1 MNKRNRNKK
10 CAQTACFALV
20 SLSDLGE
27 GVLFG
32 EHDAPFMRDIS
43 LHILLEDEVCEDAL
57 ELVHRHVGAVDAQ
70 RGEESLQRQLVPRVR
85 IGRLRR
91 VERVPWRERESG
103 NRHRQTATN
112 DWSES
117 RVNEQLRVG

>member
-1 MNKRNRNKK
+1 M
-10 CAQTACFALV
+10 C
-20 SLSDLGE
+20 
-27 GVLFG
+27 
-32 EHDAPFMRDIS
+32 DIS

-91 VERVPWRERESG
+91 VERVPDGAREREQALADNKSK
-103 NRHRQTATN
+103 RLVSEPWQRATA
-112 DWSES
+112 
-117 RVNEQLRVG
+117 RRLRTRALRC